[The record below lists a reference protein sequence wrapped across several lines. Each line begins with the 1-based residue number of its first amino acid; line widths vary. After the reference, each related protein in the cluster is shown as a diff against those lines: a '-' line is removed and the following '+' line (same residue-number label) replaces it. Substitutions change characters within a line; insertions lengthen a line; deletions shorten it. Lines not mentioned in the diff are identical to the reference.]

1 MVPAAVAEAA
11 QGAAARAGAEAPAS
25 GAPAGPGPAGAAG
38 PPAAGGSAFE
48 QFLGKMRAPE
58 AGDLVKAIKG
68 FLQGMEK
75 APPDPAGDARKVQD
89 FFRWAEAAFRAHALW
104 KGAGEE
110 GLEAAGEAL
119 EKYVMTKLYA
129 RTFGLYEADR
139 ERDEVLASR
148 LGALQTFVEPAHLDI
163 PEHFSDEECWA
174 LAQHELLKMNSYKA
188 PKDKLICI
196 LNCCRIINNLLA
208 ARAEQLKGKE
218 AAGADD
224 FLPVLIYVLIKAAV
238 EDLESNLQY
247 IMRFRAESR
256 MNGEAAYFYTN
267 LVSATSFV
275 ETIDAESLSMEPA
288 VFIAHMCRAGIP
300 GAELP
305 AELAA
310 AGPPADLLSLD
321 AGPSPLAS
329 LLSDASPPGG
339 GSAGA
344 GGPTPPPPP
353 ARGESDL
360 PTVEE
365 LEALGRPGVLSGQGE
380 LVRKYPLLHAVH
392 GDLRI
397 QDVERLLTAFK
408 ELALRY
414 ESLAQG
420 VEHARAQSPP
430 AVAAEPAGGGAAPGG
445 GSLI

>member
-11 QGAAARAGAEAPAS
+11 RAAEAA
-25 GAPAGPGPAGAAG
+25 AGPGPAGAAG

-58 AGDLVKAIKG
+58 AADLVKAIKG

-75 APPDPAGDARKVQD
+75 APPDPAGDAKKVQD

-119 EKYVMTKLYA
+119 EKYVMTKLYT

-148 LGALQTFVEPAHLDI
+148 LRALQTFVEPAHLDI

-267 LVSATSFV
+267 LVSGTSFV

-288 VFIAHMCRAGIP
+288 VFIAHMRRAGIP

-344 GGPTPPPPP
+344 GRPTPPPPP
-353 ARGESDL
+353 PPAGGESDL
-360 PTVEE
+360 PSVEE

-420 VEHARAQSPP
+420 VEHARARAP
-430 AVAAEPAGGGAAPGG
+430 AAPAAEPAGGGAAPGA